1 MNSDW
6 KYPRFLRRLQATL
19 IDGIIAAIL
28 FMGSL
33 IIVSHFGIT
42 GGDSLIIA
50 IGIILLWE
58 PFFVSVT
65 GGSVGHHLIGIKVVS
80 NTTGKNINF
89 FAAFVRFIVK
99 IVLGN
104 FSIVFI
110 FITRYHQAIHDGL
123 ARSVVIVKHPETVP
137 EYEALPARQS
147 ELAGYHYPPIWKRGV
162 MMVIYNIALIL
173 LIGTLTGLLLPEDCL
188 VYSHCTM
195 WQNITLTAWQLTW
208 VIVSLVIIA
217 LCWKGRLLGCRRKT
231 IKENKDEN

>member
-6 KYPRFLRRLQATL
+6 RYPRFLRRLQATL
-19 IDGIIAAIL
+19 IDGIITVIL
-28 FMGSL
+28 FMVSL
-33 IIVSHFGIT
+33 IVASQFGIT
-42 GGDSLIIA
+42 GRDSLIIA

-65 GGSVGHHLIGIKVVS
+65 GGSVGHHLLGIRVVS
-80 NTTGKNINF
+80 SATGNNINF

-123 ARSVVIVKHPETVP
+123 VRSVMIVKQPGKVP
-137 EYEALPARQS
+137 EYEALLARKS
-147 ELAGYHYPPIWKRGV
+147 ELAGYHYPPIWRRGV
-162 MMVIYNIALIL
+162 MMVIYNAALIF

-188 VYSHCTM
+188 VYSNCTM
-195 WQNITLTAWQLTW
+195 WQDIMLTAWQSTW
-208 VIVSLVIIA
+208 LVGSLDIVA

-231 IKENKDEN
+231 IKDNQNEN